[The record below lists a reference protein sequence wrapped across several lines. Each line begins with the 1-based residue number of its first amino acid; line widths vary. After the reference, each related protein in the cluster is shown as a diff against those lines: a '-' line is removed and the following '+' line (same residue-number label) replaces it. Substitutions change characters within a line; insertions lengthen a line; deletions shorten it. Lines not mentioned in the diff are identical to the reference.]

1 MKEATVLYR
10 LNNQLKKLKENVHF
24 SVQELQKRNA
34 QYGGHFSDGKK
45 AINDDYLLILSLA
58 SEIKPSFSIGIA
70 VNYKNKSFD
79 EQTVTASFCKVLS
92 YKKQKT
98 YPFEEIPDK
107 KAIYYSQEY
116 SYEQFRKK
124 LNDFVSY
131 VGCGVAASLLEKD
144 FCKIMEIRNLSLL
157 NEDEVEQI
165 QAPLIKTIHTL
176 ETKQSNLYNKRQEK
190 SNIVRETQKKCTKEF
205 ESLSEYKE
213 AEALRKNLRELEE
226 KLFKKKQ
233 EIYEPFEVVKKE
245 LKELDEAT
253 RQVSEQIEQNVEKFK
268 KQFPLSKN
276 FN

>member
-1 MKEATVLYR
+1 MKEATILYR

-24 SVQELQKRNA
+24 NVQELQKRNA

-70 VNYKNKSFD
+70 VNYKNKPFD
-79 EQTVTASFCKVLS
+79 EQTVTTSFCKVFS

-98 YPFEEIPDK
+98 YPFEEVPDK
-107 KAIYYSQEY
+107 KAIYYSKEY
-116 SYEQFRKK
+116 SYEEFRKK

-131 VGCGVAASLLEKD
+131 VGCGVKASVLEKD

-176 ETKQSNLYNKRQEK
+176 ETKQSNLYNQRQEK
-190 SNIVRETQKKCTKEF
+190 SNIVRETQKKCTQEF

-233 EIYEPFEVVKKE
+233 EIYEPFELVKKE

>member
-98 YPFEEIPDK
+98 YPFEEVPDK

-116 SYEQFRKK
+116 SYEEFRKK

-131 VGCGVAASLLEKD
+131 VNCGVTTSLLEKK
-144 FCKIMEIRNLSLL
+144 FCEIMEIRNLSLL

-176 ETKQSNLYNKRQEK
+176 ETKQSNLYNQRQEK

-253 RQVSEQIEQNVEKFK
+253 RQVSEQIEQNIEKFK

>member
-1 MKEATVLYR
+1 MKEQTMLYR

-70 VNYKNKSFD
+70 VNYKNKPFD

-98 YPFEEIPDK
+98 YPFEEVPDK

-116 SYEQFRKK
+116 SYEEFRKK

-131 VGCGVAASLLEKD
+131 VNCGVTTSLLEKK
-144 FCKIMEIRNLSLL
+144 FCEIMEIRNLSLL

-176 ETKQSNLYNKRQEK
+176 ETKQSNLYNQRQEK

-253 RQVSEQIEQNVEKFK
+253 R
-268 KQFPLSKN
+268 
-276 FN
+276 

>member
-58 SEIKPSFSIGIA
+58 SEIKTTLSIGIA

-98 YPFEEIPDK
+98 YPFEEVPDK

-116 SYEQFRKK
+116 SYEEFRKK

-131 VGCGVAASLLEKD
+131 VECGVTASLLEKN

-176 ETKQSNLYNKRQEK
+176 ETRQSNLYNQRQEK
-190 SNIVRETQKKCTKEF
+190 SNMVRETQKKCTKEF

-226 KLFKKKQ
+226 KLLKKKQ

>member
-1 MKEATVLYR
+1 MKEATILYR
-10 LNNQLKKLKENVHF
+10 LNNQLKKLKENVYL
-24 SVQELQKRNA
+24 SIQELQKRNA

-70 VNYKNKSFD
+70 VNYKNKPFD

-98 YPFEEIPDK
+98 YPFEEVPDK

-116 SYEQFRKK
+116 SYEEFRKK

-131 VGCGVAASLLEKD
+131 VNCGVTTSLFEKN
-144 FCKIMEIRNLSLL
+144 FCEIMEIRNLSLL

-176 ETKQSNLYNKRQEK
+176 ETKQSNLYNQRQEK
-190 SNIVRETQKKCTKEF
+190 SNIIRETQKKCTKEF

-253 RQVSEQIEQNVEKFK
+253 RQVSEQIEQNIEKFK

>member
-1 MKEATVLYR
+1 MKKQTMLYR

-70 VNYKNKSFD
+70 VNYKNKPFD

-98 YPFEEIPDK
+98 YPFEEVPDK

-116 SYEQFRKK
+116 SYEEFRKK

-131 VGCGVAASLLEKD
+131 VGCGVTASFFEKD
-144 FCKIMEIRNLSLL
+144 FCKIMGIRNLSLL

-165 QAPLIKTIHTL
+165 QAPLINTIHTL

-190 SNIVRETQKKCTKEF
+190 SNIVREIQKKCTKEF

-245 LKELDEAT
+245 LKELDETT
-253 RQVSEQIEQNVEKFK
+253 RQVSEQIEQNIEKFK

>member
-1 MKEATVLYR
+1 MKEATILYR
-10 LNNQLKKLKENVHF
+10 LNNQLKKLKENVYL

-70 VNYKNKSFD
+70 VNYKNKPFD

-98 YPFEEIPDK
+98 YPFEEVPDK

-116 SYEQFRKK
+116 SYEEFRKK

-131 VGCGVAASLLEKD
+131 VNCGVTTSLLEKK
-144 FCKIMEIRNLSLL
+144 FCEIMEIRNLSLL

-176 ETKQSNLYNKRQEK
+176 ETKQSNLYNQRQEK

-253 RQVSEQIEQNVEKFK
+253 RQVSEQIEQNIEKFK